1 MSTNAFNPCGNT
13 VTFVAATT
21 PPTPVQAV
29 ANTLGAIQ
37 YRLVNAGT
45 VTVFIG
51 VGPSADGAT
60 ANAVVASSSQNCYP
74 LLPGAIEIAT
84 FLPNAYFTANV
95 SSGTATVYVT
105 PGDGL

>member
-1 MSTNAFNPCGNT
+1 MGTNAFNPCGNT

-21 PPTPVQAV
+21 PPTAVQAV
-29 ANTLGAIQ
+29 STTLGGNQ

-51 VGPSADGAT
+51 VGPSAGAAA
-60 ANAVVASSSQNCYP
+60 ANAVVASTTQQCYP

-84 FLPNAYFTANV
+84 FLPNAYFTGNV
-95 SSGTATVYVT
+95 SSGTATVYIT